1 MDVCAFW
8 MESVQVRNR
17 QPEERDGSMEDKEGN
32 DVSGLI
38 EMRTR
43 ARPGECGCIS
53 AMD

>member
-1 MDVCAFW
+1 MCTLW
-8 MESVQVRNR
+8 IESVQVRNR
-17 QPEERDGSMEDKEGN
+17 EAEERDGSMEDKEGN
-32 DVSGLI
+32 DVLGLI